1 MPALENR
8 KHELF
13 AQALAKGKP
22 TEIAYAEAGYV
33 PHPQNAGRLMK
44 NDCVAARVAELQERM
59 AIRVEVTAEDI
70 LRDLEEDRQL
80 AHAQGQAGAAV
91 SATMGKAKLFGL
103 ITDKQKVD
111 ATVNMTLES
120 LIAESLNP

>member
-22 TEIAYAEAGYV
+22 TEVAYAEAGYV

-44 NDCVAARVAELQERM
+44 NDGVAARVAELQERM

-111 ATVNMTLES
+111 ANVNVTLES
-120 LIAESLNP
+120 LIAESLHR